1 MQIIE
6 NSKVKEKL
14 YIEKLENGITIMI
27 IPKKDIQKKYAII
40 STHFGSMDNKFI
52 SPGEKDI
59 TYIPDGVAH
68 FLEHKMFEQSN
79 GTNSLD
85 TLTALGVNANAYT
98 TTNHTAYLFECTDN
112 FEPAL
117 DELMDY
123 VWHPYFTDQNVEKE
137 KGIIGQEI
145 MMYDDYPEWVVY
157 MNAIRNMYEKS
168 PVNIDIAGSIESISK
183 IDKEVLYKCYNTFYN
198 PANMVMCFSGDF
210 APEELINKVKENFK
224 KIENNKNGIM
234 QAKRIFETEPENIVS
249 KEKEQKMEVSIP
261 IFVIGIKDFK
271 TEENKCIDEK
281 EIIKKHIA
289 IEVILNMLIGKSS
302 KLYKEL
308 YEEGLLISEP
318 YVEYE
323 FETNYAHVAITGQ
336 SKQPKAILERLEQA
350 IDKMKKEGINKEHF
364 SRIKNMIYGG
374 YIKEYD
380 DVAGVSRM
388 FISDYFKGINSF
400 DYLEEFGSVTKEYT
414 SQILEEVFNKDKT
427 VISIVS
433 PKE

>member
-1 MQIIE
+1 MQTIE

-27 IPKKDIQKKYAII
+27 IPKKGIQKKYAMIA
-40 STHFGSMDNKFI
+40 THFGSMDNKFI
-52 SPGEKDI
+52 TPGEKEI

-68 FLEHKMFEQSN
+68 FLEHKMFEQEN

-123 VWHPYFTDQNVEKE
+123 VWHPYFTDENVEKE

-168 PVNIDIAGSIESISK
+168 PINIDIAGSIESISK
-183 IDKEVLYKCYNTFYN
+183 IDKDVLYKCYNTFYN
-198 PANMVMCFSGDF
+198 PANMVMCFAGDF
-210 APEELINKVKENFK
+210 NPEALINKVKENFK
-224 KIENNKNGIM
+224 KIENNKNLSSEV
-234 QAKRIFETEPENIVS
+234 KRVSDQEPENIVE
-249 KEKEQKMEVSIP
+249 KEKEEKMEVSIP

-271 TEENKCIDEK
+271 SDENRVLDEK
-281 EIIKKHIA
+281 TTIRRHIA
-289 IEVILNMLIGKSS
+289 IEILLNMLIGKSS

-308 YEEGLLISEP
+308 YETGLLISEP
-318 YVEYE
+318 FVEYE
-323 FETNYAHVAITGQ
+323 FANNYAHVAITGQ
-336 SKQPKAILERLEQA
+336 SKEPKTILSKLE
-350 IDKMKKEGINKEHF
+350 DWVEKMKQEGIEEGHF

-380 DVAGVSRM
+380 DVASVSRM
-388 FISDYFKGINSF
+388 FVSDYFKEINSF
-400 DYLEEFGSVTKEYT
+400 EYLEEFSSVTKEYT
-414 SQILEEVFNKDKT
+414 KQILDEVFNKDKT
-427 VISIVS
+427 VISIIS
-433 PKE
+433 PK